1 MISYVLAIHLLLIVF
16 FCTALPDRIK
26 KCRFGDEKCMVKS
39 INDIIK
45 KYPKGIPELGI
56 KPIDVVDIKDTE
68 LLKSNRTGFLW
79 ASVSLSNQI
88 NYGFENTTITSVK
101 GFEKNPKASQIII
114 SGRIPSLVH
123 KGSFVAN
130 GHLWLVEMNLTGDS
144 ISEFQN
150 MRFTLKLKVSLDFRN
165 NKRYLNI
172 YQLTPIVKIDRWI
185 LEMDSLFTENTDLTI
200 ILNRLFNQRWIE
212 VWNEWEPSILDTFA
226 SVFIGMIKGI
236 FNEIPYDDLFLPDD
250 I

>member
-16 FCTALPDRIK
+16 FCTALRKYIWIRHVKDIPNKYILHYGITADRIK

-172 YQLTPIVKIDRWI
+172 YQLTPIVKIDRWVRI
-185 LEMDSLFTENTDLTI
+185 KQNIRLCYLT
-200 ILNRLFNQRWIE
+200 
-212 VWNEWEPSILDTFA
+212 
-226 SVFIGMIKGI
+226 
-236 FNEIPYDDLFLPDD
+236 
-250 I
+250 

>member
-1 MISYVLAIHLLLIVF
+1 MISYVLAIHLLLIVNS
-16 FCTALPDRIK
+16 CKALPEEIK
-26 KCRFGDEKCMVKS
+26 KCRFGDEKCMVES

-68 LLKSNRTGFLW
+68 LLKTNRTGFIW
-79 ASVSLSNQI
+79 ASVSLSNQV

-101 GFEKNPKASQIII
+101 GFGKNPKATQIII
-114 SGRIPSLVH
+114 SGHIPTLVH
-123 KGSFVAN
+123 KGTFDAS
-130 GHLWLVEMNLTGDS
+130 GRLWLVEMNLTGDS

-150 MRFTLKLKVSLDFRN
+150 MRFTLKLKVSIEFRN
-165 NKRYLNI
+165 HKRYLKI
-172 YQLTPIVKIDRWI
+172 YELTPIVKIDRWI
-185 LEMDSLFTENTDLTI
+185 LEMGSLFTENSDLTI

-226 SVFIGMIKGI
+226 SVFIGMIKGT
-236 FNEIPYDDLFLPDD
+236 FDLIPYDDLFLPDV